1 VTKAD
6 RIRGLADGTLTVAEI
21 AAEVGIR
28 YQHAYHVLNRSGML
42 DKAKINTRAASSDK
56 PLIQR
61 VSRVRRAVI
70 IKPELRAEML
80 LAAGFRRVSGWRIN
94 EADALVLTEP
104 LPEEVGVYAFVK
116 AGMVMYIGVATMGLA
131 KRIYFYGKPAVSQ
144 RTSLRLNAAIREEL
158 EKASEIDILIAQPDD
173 MTWNGLPVH
182 GSAGLELG
190 LIKAYSLLWN
200 MRSSG

>member
-1 VTKAD
+1 MRKAD
-6 RIRGLADGTLTVAEI
+6 GIRGLADGTLTVAEI
-21 AAEVGIR
+21 AAEVGVR

-42 DKAKINTRAASSDK
+42 DKAKINTRAASADK
-56 PLIQR
+56 PSMPRAPRLPR
-61 VSRVRRAVI
+61 VMI
-70 IKPELRAEML
+70 IKPELRAETL
-80 LAAGFRRVSGWRIN
+80 LEAGFRRVSGWRID
-94 EADALVLTEP
+94 EAGALVLTEP
-104 LPEEVGVYAFVK
+104 LPNEVGVYAFVK
-116 AGMVMYIGVATMGLA
+116 AGIVMYIGVATMGLA

-144 RTSLRLNAAIREEL
+144 RTSVRLNATIREEL
-158 EKASEIDILIAQPDD
+158 GNASEIDILIAQPDD